1 MKINSVERCI
11 RIIEALSEHPQGLK
25 LTELSA
31 KLDLHPSSVHHII
44 HTLSPYDYIAQKGGT
59 KKYRLGLRF
68 LEISR
73 RITEN
78 IDIDD

>member
-1 MKINSVERCI
+1 MKINAVERCV
-11 RIIEALSEHPQGLK
+11 RIIEVFSQHPQGLK

-31 KLDLHPSSVHHII
+31 KLDGHPSSVHHLIRS
-44 HTLSPYDYIAQKGGT
+44 LYPCDYTAQDAST
-59 KKYRLGLRF
+59 RKYSLGLRF

-78 IDIDD
+78 IDIW